1 MKFNDFGY
9 AEFLAHS
16 MYGIDL
22 LPEDFEELGLIAF
35 NLIGNKRYRLYRAQL
50 NVVNNT
56 AQLPCNCDVIEAVTY
71 GFEDWNWVSNIY
83 PNGDFSSQFTESYI
97 EGRKLFHDPFYL
109 EGKFVKYTRVGN
121 TIYLD
126 KDYGGTLQ
134 ILYKG
139 EIVDDNGL
147 PQITDKEAL
156 AIATYCAYITKYK
169 EGLIT
174 NNGNILQLA
183 QALEVKWN
191 RQCDQARVPDEMS
204 QNEFDEILDA
214 KTSWN
219 RKIHNKSYKIT
230 L

>member
-9 AEFLAHS
+9 AEFLSHS

-50 NVVNNT
+50 KVVNNT

-183 QALEVKWN
+183 QTLEVKWN